1 MSSNYTE
8 FDVQL
13 WDVRL
18 GQAIDDD
25 TGLYCVL
32 QAGIPLKQTSYSDS
46 SGATTLTQPATM
58 TDGRINFF
66 VASTTTTVD
75 LSIMTAAGKSYFIEG
90 LTASQHRVDVDPYQE
105 NYTLVGSWAVLSAHA
120 DGVVSAVFAPQS
132 GGLPRGLRI
141 KDVYAHITSAVVGV
155 ASGMVMDFGVS
166 GDPNGFIDGIEA
178 EVTGYYMN
186 NPVVDTMTATVT
198 GGFQYVMPAQVRG
211 QLLAVFGTGLD
222 TITTAGVRGWF
233 AKKNYMISL
242 VTTTN
247 NLVFAITGTS
257 ALTTAV
263 GSKGYVFFEY
273 DILPTAGN

>member
-32 QAGIPLKQTSYSDS
+32 QAGVPLKQTSYSDS

-90 LTASQHRVDVDPYQE
+90 LTASQHRVDVDPYRE
-105 NYTLVGSWAVLSAHA
+105 SYTLVGSWAVLSAHA
-120 DGVVSAVFAPQS
+120 DGTVSAVFAPQS
-132 GGLPRGLRI
+132 GGPPAGLKI
-141 KDVYAHITSAVVGV
+141 KDVYVHKTQLGEGVGAGLIV
-155 ASGMVMDFGVS
+155 DLGVS
-166 GDPNGFIDGIEA
+166 GDPDGFVDGMTA
-178 EVTGYYMN
+178 SATGYYLN
-186 NPVVDTMTATVT
+186 QAVIAVDTEGGSIVAAVQLRGVLLMNYAEGNSGVTASA
-198 GGFQYVMPAQVRG
+198 GAPGF
-211 QLLAVFGTGLD
+211 FE
-222 TITTAGVRGWF
+222 
-233 AKKNYMISL
+233 KKPYMISL

-247 NLVFAITGTS
+247 NLVFAITATS
-257 ALTTAV
+257 QLTTVA
-263 GSKGYVFFEY
+263 GARGYVFYEY
-273 DILPTAGN
+273 DIIPTAGN